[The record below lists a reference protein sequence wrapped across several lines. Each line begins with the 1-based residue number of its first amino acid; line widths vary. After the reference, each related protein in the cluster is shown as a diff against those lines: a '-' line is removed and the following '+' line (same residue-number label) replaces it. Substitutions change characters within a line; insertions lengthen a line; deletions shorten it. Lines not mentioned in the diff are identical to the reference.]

1 MPGSKSHNYIKW
13 HQWNHQVLQ
22 DTCTC
27 MENPWPSVVKLCA
40 MWKQQPICASNWHR
54 VLENITPAAD
64 LNAQLQY

>member
-1 MPGSKSHNYIKW
+1 MTSMKSSGFARYMYMYGKSMTICCEI
-13 HQWNHQVLQ
+13 V
-22 DTCTC
+22 C
-27 MENPWPSVVKLCA
+27 E